1 MQSQHLTLKLHALTL
16 LSHVM
21 FGSMLYSPLANAGM
35 PTPPMYTLTEL
46 ARLRLTDISF
56 FLMLFIVGALIV
68 RLIWNSLRTDFPLLP
83 KMTIKTAI
91 LTNLMFA
98 FAIATIL
105 TMISGARELMTPQA
119 WTKQGLIN
127 RTKLDMQR
135 QQNMEYL
142 RRALFDYAKA
152 NNGKFPATTFDT
164 KIPEKLW
171 LVEDKNRYEYVT
183 GLTMQSDTAIVAYE
197 PEAMPAPRYVLHA
210 NGVIEKLHTLQLNQA
225 LNARRQ

>member
-1 MQSQHLTLKLHALTL
+1 MQLQHLKSKLYL
-16 LSHVM
+16 LIL
-21 FGSMLYSPLANAGM
+21 FNWILYSPLANAGM

-56 FLMLFIVGALIV
+56 FLMLFIVGALII
-68 RLIWNSLRTDFPLLP
+68 RLIWNSLHTDFPLLP
-83 KMTIKTAI
+83 KMTMKIAM
-91 LTNLMFA
+91 LANLMFA

-119 WTKQGLIN
+119 WTKQGIIN

-142 RRALFDYAKA
+142 RLALFDYAKA
-152 NNGKFPATTFDT
+152 NNGKFPATAFDPQ
-164 KIPEKLW
+164 IPEKLW
-171 LVEDKNRYEYVT
+171 LVEDKKRYEYVT
-183 GLTMQSDTAIVAYE
+183 GLTTQADTSIVAYE
-197 PEAMPAPRYVLHA
+197 PEAMPKPRYVLHA

-225 LNARRQ
+225 LDARRQ